1 VLLLYFHGDGDGDDH
16 TIFLA
21 APATTV
27 VLEQFNSFEVL
38 LVTLSRLKGAALA
51 AILVVGGNSPA

>member
-1 VLLLYFHGDGDGDDH
+1 MYFHSDSDGDDH
-16 TIFLA
+16 TDFLA

-27 VLEQFNSFEVL
+27 ALERFDSFKVL

-51 AILVVGGNSPA
+51 AILVGGGNSPA